1 MDSKLIWIIVVIAA
15 AAAVYVF
22 MREKINLR
30 KAAGGED
37 KERLRKAVARALPGE
52 SGYQV
57 AYGHFE
63 KEVHYGR
70 RTYVTYYS
78 YALACDAGRI
88 WVIPLSFDKELILP
102 GEPILI
108 TEDILG
114 VADVSIKKDREGRI
128 RRVVCALYDK
138 GGASLLDC
146 VVEVNNTRKDSYHH
160 VNIIQEEECARF
172 GRLTGEIAARI
183 NRGNEELQAQV
194 HARENSARKASVL
207 GTFGIVFSIIF
218 PPVGLV
224 LSIMG
229 LRHIQKSSRGKNAL
243 KASLILCRAA
253 LVLSII
259 FTFAEAAFLFMS
271 T

>member
-114 VADVSIKKDREGRI
+114 
-128 RRVVCALYDK
+128 L
-138 GGASLLDC
+138 
-146 VVEVNNTRKDSYHH
+146 
-160 VNIIQEEECARF
+160 
-172 GRLTGEIAARI
+172 
-183 NRGNEELQAQV
+183 
-194 HARENSARKASVL
+194 
-207 GTFGIVFSIIF
+207 
-218 PPVGLV
+218 
-224 LSIMG
+224 
-229 LRHIQKSSRGKNAL
+229 
-243 KASLILCRAA
+243 
-253 LVLSII
+253 
-259 FTFAEAAFLFMS
+259 
-271 T
+271 